1 MEDLELQRKI
11 INLGKLFVKELKLE
25 TSVDTLSRWMAHY
38 IAEKIIAAEESAGLE
53 KQDAEKECFEA
64 ILELWKHRNSL
75 PNERRPFIKFENILE
90 TLTELDPEREKPY
103 FFSLM
108 RNPETVEVTNENFDY
123 YSVEECLN
131 MIKEIDKTA
140 KIWIEYLLQNAAKN
154 VVDEKVIEWLKNA
167 VHLPDNTDA
176 VIISTILDKSPQFYD
191 DEHNEEFLKNYEIQ
205 RLQKRI
211 TELKKFEEIN
221 RFLLTQYEDD
231 LQKIL

>member
-38 IAEKIIAAEESAGLE
+38 IAEKIIVAEESDGIE

-75 PNERRPFIKFENILE
+75 PHERRPFMKFENILE
-90 TLTELDPEREKPY
+90 TLTKLDPEREKSY
-103 FFSLM
+103 FFNLM
-108 RNPETVEVTNENFDY
+108 RNAEMVEVTNENFDHN
-123 YSVEECLN
+123 SVEECLN
-131 MIKEIDKTA
+131 MIKEIDQTA

-154 VVDEKVIEWLKNA
+154 VVDEKVIEWLENA

-176 VIISTILDKSPQFYD
+176 VIIHTILDKNPKFYD

-211 TELKKFEEIN
+211 TELKRFEGLN
-221 RFLLTQYEDD
+221 SFLLAQYEDD